1 MILANDSTSA
11 NSTLLKQVS
20 IVGAGAIGQ
29 LIYHQLSTAVSASK
43 IAVNV
48 ISRAEHSQL
57 QPLTFTSLDNTE
69 STQTAEFV
77 GLNDYAQQLP
87 KTDLLIVCVK
97 AYQVCAALKTIIPML
112 SAECHI
118 LLLHNGMGPHLDVAQ
133 MLNGQ
138 SLSLGTTSQAAL
150 KQSLWHTKQTGKG
163 VTQLGILQ
171 LPKHFKALE
180 SSSQQKSSAQKT
192 LPESLKNI
200 LLTAIPQSQWSED
213 ILTMLWQKLAI
224 NVAINPLTAIHNC
237 QNGQLAHEQYS
248 DTIIAAVTELVKV
261 ANAEHISLELPSV
274 LNRVYQVI
282 TLTADNYSSMHQD
295 VQHQRTTE
303 IDSINGFVVQM
314 AKLHG
319 IATPQNQHLVDEIK
333 CLELQYHR

>member
-1 MILANDSTSA
+1 MILANDSTSP

-29 LIYHQLSTAVSASK
+29 LIYHQLSTDVSASK

-48 ISRAEHSQL
+48 ISRAAHSQL
-57 QPLTFTSLDNTE
+57 QPLTFTNLDNTE
-69 STQTAEFV
+69 STQIAEFV
-77 GLNDYAQQLP
+77 GLNDYSQRLP
-87 KTDLLIVCVK
+87 ETDLLIVCLK
-97 AYQVCAALKTIIPML
+97 AYQVCAALKIIIPML
-112 SAECHI
+112 STECNI
-118 LLLHNGMGPHLDVAQ
+118 LLLHNGMGPHLGVAQ

-150 KQSLWHTKQTGKG
+150 KQSQWHTKQTGKG
-163 VTQLGILQ
+163 VTQLGTFH
-171 LPKHFKALE
+171 LPKHFKPLGTA
-180 SSSQQKSSAQKT
+180 SQQKPSAQKT
-192 LPESLKNI
+192 LSESLKNI
-200 LLTAIPQSQWSED
+200 LLTAIPQSLWSEE

-237 QNGQLAHEQYS
+237 QNGQLAHEQYR

-261 ANAEHISLELPSV
+261 ANAEHIPLELPSV
-274 LNRVYQVI
+274 LDRVYQVI

-295 VQHQRTTE
+295 VLHQRTTE

-314 AKLHG
+314 AKRHG
-319 IATPQNQHLVDEIK
+319 ITTPQNQQLVDQIK
-333 CLELQYHR
+333 CLELQYRR

>member
-1 MILANDSTSA
+1 MIVTNDSTSLH
-11 NSTLLKQVS
+11 STKLKQVS

-29 LIYHQLSTAVSASK
+29 LIYHQLSTAVSACK
-43 IAVNV
+43 ISVNV

-57 QPLTFTSLDNTE
+57 HPLTFTRLDNTE

-97 AYQVCAALKTIIPML
+97 AYQVCTALKTIIPLL

-150 KQSLWHTKQTGKG
+150 KQSQWHTKQTGKG
-163 VTQLGILQ
+163 VTQLGTFH
-171 LPKHFKALE
+171 LPKHFKPLGP
-180 SSSQQKSSAQKT
+180 SFLHKPSAQKA

-200 LLTAIPQSQWSED
+200 LLAAIPQSQWSEE

-224 NVAINPLTAIHNC
+224 NVAINPLTAIHHC
-237 QNGQLAHEQYS
+237 KNGQLANAQFR
-248 DTIIAAVTELVKV
+248 DTIKAAVTELIKV
-261 ANAEHISLELPSV
+261 ANAEHIPLELTS
-274 LNRVYQVI
+274 LLDKIDQVI
-282 TLTADNYSSMHQD
+282 ILTAENYSSMHQD
-295 VQHQRTTE
+295 LQHQRPTE

-314 AKLHG
+314 AKRHG
-319 IATPQNQHLVDEIK
+319 FPTPQNQHLVDEIK
-333 CLELQYHR
+333 HLELQYHR